1 MTQKNNKNFFSPA
14 KIVNLCI
21 ALAVLFTYSLQMY
34 VPNDITWRKI
44 ISPNISESYHNIVQI
59 VFRSVA
65 VLFTVSVAAL
75 VPDLEP
81 IIGLVGSICF
91 STLGLFIPAV
101 IETVLCW
108 EGELGF
114 LKWKLFK
121 NALLAAFAMLA
132 LVSGTAQSIAA
143 FSREK
148 IDQNV

>member
-1 MTQKNNKNFFSPA
+1 M
-14 KIVNLCI
+14 
-21 ALAVLFTYSLQMY
+21 
-34 VPNDITWRKI
+34 
-44 ISPNISESYHNIVQI
+44 
-59 VFRSVA
+59 
-65 VLFTVSVAAL
+65 LFTVGVAAL

-108 EGELGF
+108 EGELGV

-148 IDQNV
+148 IDPHV